1 MKNNAAD
8 KKNENA
14 QARSKAV
21 GEKPQW
27 TKPVLAIRRI
37 KDITRGGSFSGTDGS
52 MMMMMSSSDARLKTN
67 IACIGRAPSG
77 LSIYSFRYIWGGPV
91 RIGGIAQEI
100 ARARPDAVSVGTDG
114 YLRVD
119 YSLIDID
126 PT

>member
-1 MKNNAAD
+1 MKNDAAD
-8 KKNENA
+8 KKNGNA

-21 GEKPQW
+21 DEKPKW
-27 TKPVLAIRRI
+27 TKPVLTIRRI
-37 KDITRGGSFSGTDGS
+37 KDITRGGSRSGTDFF
-52 MMMMMSSSDARLKTN
+52 MMMSSDARLKTN

-77 LSIYSFRYIWGGPV
+77 LSIYSFRYIWGGPI

-126 PT
+126 PS

>member
-1 MKNNAAD
+1 MNNDDAD
-8 KKNENA
+8 KKNGNA

-21 GEKPQW
+21 DEKPQW
-27 TKPVLAIRRI
+27 TRPVLKIRRI
-37 KDITRGGSFSGTDGS
+37 KDITRGGTFSGTDGS
-52 MMMMMSSSDARLKTN
+52 AMMMMNSDSRLKTN

-100 ARARPDAVSVGTDG
+100 ARARPDAVSVGADG

-126 PT
+126 PS